1 MFGAACQESLEML
14 HEKHPDKEPFTWRSR
29 YNRIEEERGC
39 AEHTQDAGVREGA

>member
-29 YNRIEEERGC
+29 YNRTEEERGC
-39 AEHTQDAGVREGA
+39 AEHTQDAGVREGT